1 MHFDILTIFPEA
13 FDSYFNASIPARAR
27 KKKLIDIRVHDL
39 RRWAK
44 DRHKTVDDRPY
55 GGGPGM
61 VLKIEP
67 IYRAVGSILR
77 NSKSEALNPQSFN
90 KFRIPSKVEGQFPKS
105 NSQKEKTTR
114 IILFSAKGKV
124 MTQADARRWAKYNR
138 LILTCGHYEGVDE
151 RVTKYIA
158 DEEIS
163 IGEYVLTGGELP
175 AMVVVDA
182 VSRLIPGALGKKE
195 SLKEESFS
203 KPGWREY
210 PQYTR
215 PPKFFPEKLRRAG
228 PEAFQPTINDK
239 RKTKG
244 EKRKAKPSWRARP
257 PKFRKAKIWR
267 VPKVLLSGNHKKI
280 EEWRH
285 KHALGQNPKP

>member
-1 MHFDILTIFPEA
+1 MQLNIITAFPEA
-13 FDSYFNASIPARAR
+13 FDSYFNVSILARAR

-44 DRHKTVDDRPY
+44 DRHKSVDDRPY

-67 IYRAVGSILR
+67 IYRAVRSILR
-77 NSKSEALNPQSFN
+77 NSKSEALNPKSFN
-90 KFRIPSKVEGQFPKS
+90 KLRIPSEVEGQFSKPKI
-105 NSQKEKTTR
+105 QKEKTTK

-124 MTQADARRWAKYNR
+124 MTQADMRRWAKYKR
-138 LILTCGHYEGVDE
+138 LILICGHYEGVDE

-215 PPKFFPEKLRRAG
+215 PEMFITETSG
-228 PEAFQPTINDK
+228 K
-239 RKTKG
+239 RQAT
-244 EKRKAKPSWRARP
+244 RKWRACP
-257 PKFRKAKIWR
+257 PKFRKVKIWR

-280 EEWRH
+280 EEWR
-285 KHALGQNPKP
+285 KRNAQSGTYP